1 MATKGIMIPR
11 RQLHRLYQEAK
22 DGHEPNVEIRTT
34 GTKLIA
40 KVGKNEIIIDQSPW
54 KREVNNARR

>member
-22 DGHEPNVEIRTT
+22 DGHEANVEIRTT
-34 GTKLIA
+34 GTRLIA
-40 KVGKNEIIIDQSPW
+40 KIGKKDITIDGI
-54 KREVNNARR
+54 KGDK

>member
-40 KVGKNEIIIDQSPW
+40 KVGKNEIIIDGI
-54 KREVNNARR
+54 KGGK